1 MESFRNPDFVERYE
15 DVIFDLDTPIV
26 TAVANGA
33 SQKKEGYK
41 FFADNSG
48 EVAPFDWYNARII
61 VDFNVQLLADGA
73 DIAVDDHNGIV
84 NGSHSLINK
93 LRVEA
98 NGKTIYDCRNCNQ
111 AVNIKNL
118 LDYTR
123 QFAKDMGTNQLFF
136 LDTNRSAE
144 ERPAQA
150 AFNKGFAQRKALLGT
165 SSNVNVAIPLNRYSF
180 FEGLDNELLP
190 NMKIWIIFDLESD
203 GNLIWQAGVDCR
215 VVVTRMRLFVPRIVF
230 TAEGNKMYME
240 RYMKPHKWNYL
251 REQISVNDSSRQ
263 HTGTFRITSAIDR
276 PRDVF
281 VWIQNDAR
289 QASQTE
295 NPFLFDTFN
304 VANNRT
310 LVSCQLEVGNGNK
323 YPENE
328 YTPSAEISRVF
339 RDVHK
344 YSYTENEYQGGGT
357 LLNRGNFSNIFPFIY
372 FDLRNQKLDIK
383 DGATKLIFSY
393 KLSGETNAN
402 YTVYALVLYEQE
414 IELYNTTGKLMIR

>member
-1 MESFRNPDFVERYE
+1 M
-15 DVIFDLDTPIV
+15 
-26 TAVANGA
+26 A
-33 SQKKEGYK
+33 
-41 FFADNSG
+41 
-48 EVAPFDWYNARII
+48 
-61 VDFNVQLLADGA
+61 LLTVL
-73 DIAVDDHNGIV
+73 IP
-84 NGSHSLINK
+84 INK

-123 QFAKDMGTNQLFF
+123 QFSKDMGTNQLFF

-150 AFNKGFAQRKALLGT
+150 TFNKGFAQRKALLGT
-165 SSNVNVAIPLNRYSF
+165 SSNVNVEIPLNRYSF

-190 NMKIWIIFDLESD
+190 NMKIGIIFDLESD
-203 GNLIWQAGVDCR
+203 SNLIWQAGADCR

-289 QASQTE
+289 QASQTK

-304 VANNRT
+304 MTNNRT

-344 YSYTENEYQGGGT
+344 YSYSENEYQGGGT
-357 LLNRGNFSNIFPFIY
+357 LLNRGNFSTIFPFIY